1 MQNESQFAEMALM
14 ELGYMERSVERQK
27 ASLVKNIK
35 DLYDYV
41 FVYEKAANS
50 LDVNKVLNKINS
62 LLLQSKDIIKSEAS
76 VEGFR
81 RAIGLYEEIKGEDQH
96 ENT

>member
-1 MQNESQFAEMALM
+1 MKNENEFTEMALI
-14 ELGYMERSVERQK
+14 ELRYMERSVTRQK

-41 FVYEKAANS
+41 FVYDKVANS

-62 LLLQSKDIIKSEAS
+62 LLLQAKDIIKSEAE
-76 VEGFR
+76 VKGLR
-81 RAIGLYEEIKGEDQH
+81 KAIELYEETKKEESH